1 MRTAFLAYKMARAL
15 GADVRACVRA
25 ALLHDVGY
33 SGWPSV
39 LKAILGHAVKS
50 ARIAE
55 GLGEEGVVV
64 RAVRD
69 HMFPISG
76 RPPSDRVSLIVW
88 LADKIDCLLEL
99 LGLTRW
105 LGEAPGLEDRL

>member
-1 MRTAFLAYKMARAL
+1 MRTAILSYRMARAL

-33 SGWPSV
+33 FGWPSI

-50 ARIAE
+50 ARIARA
-55 GLGEEGVVV
+55 LGEGEAVV
-64 RAVRD
+64 RAIRD

-76 RPPSDRVSLIVW
+76 RPPRDRVSLIVW
-88 LADKIDCLLEL
+88 LADKVDSILEL
-99 LGLTRW
+99 LGLTGW
-105 LGEAPGLEDRL
+105 LEGALGLEDRL